1 MPAETPL
8 QPLIAGYDG
17 VVCDL
22 DGIVYRGGEAV
33 PGAARSLQQLVDGG
47 VRVVYATNNA
57 SRVPAEVARQLAAL
71 GAPATESDVVS
82 SAQAGAARLA
92 ADLPAGTRVLALG
105 GPGVTEALSRAGLV
119 PVRPADALAEDPPA
133 GGASSQEVVAP
144 DDVSAVLQGFGRNVT
159 VADFETAARM
169 LTQGVQWVAT
179 NDDATLPLPW
189 GQSPGNGAYVDL
201 LAAATGRRPDVVGK
215 PHPPL
220 YRLALDRLATSAT
233 RTLAVG
239 DRLGTDIA
247 GAHAAGLDSAW
258 VLTGVDGPSDLLDT
272 DATPTFVVASLAE
285 LQRPYAVPQ
294 REALGW
300 RCGGASVTYSDEQL
314 VIGHEGGDRMEVVRA
329 GLAALVEAREAGI
342 DTDQLRHA
350 ARVLDRIIEDRSEDG
365 RDGSGDGSGDT
376 PAADVPDE
384 EPASNR

>member
-1 MPAETPL
+1 MPPGTPP
-8 QPLIAGYDG
+8 QPPIAGYDG

-22 DGIVYRGGEAV
+22 DGVVYRGDEAV
-33 PGAARSLQQLVDGG
+33 PGAPRSLQQLVDGG
-47 VRVVYATNNA
+47 VRLVYATNNA

-105 GPGVTEALSRAGLV
+105 GPGVAEALSRAGLV
-119 PVRPADALAEDPPA
+119 PVRPADVMAEDPPA
-133 GGASSQEVVAP
+133 GGVAYPEVAAP
-144 DDVSAVLQGFGRNVT
+144 GDVSAVLQGFGRNVT
-159 VADFETAARM
+159 VADFETAARL
-169 LTQGVQWVAT
+169 LTRGVQWVAT

-220 YRLALDRLATSAT
+220 YRLALDRLGTAAV
-233 RTLAVG
+233 RTIAVG
-239 DRLGTDIA
+239 DRLATDIA
-247 GAHAAGLDSAW
+247 GARAAGLDSAW

-272 DATPTFVVASLAE
+272 DATPTFVVASLSE

-300 RCGGASVTYSDEQL
+300 RCGVATVSYSDEQL

-329 GLAALVEAREAGI
+329 GLAALVEARERGTA
-342 DTDQLRHA
+342 TDQLRHA
-350 ARVLDRIIEDRSEDG
+350 ARVLDRIIEDG
-365 RDGSGDGSGDT
+365 RDDSGRT

>member
-1 MPAETPL
+1 MTPGTPP
-8 QPLIAGYDG
+8 QPLSAGYDG
-17 VVCDL
+17 IICDL
-22 DGIVYRGGEAV
+22 DGVVYRGAEAV
-33 PGAARSLQQLVDGG
+33 PGAPRSLQELVHGG
-47 VRVVYATNNA
+47 VRLVYATNNA

-105 GPGVTEALSRAGLV
+105 GPGVAEALSRVGLV
-119 PVRPADALAEDPPA
+119 PVKPATVASGDRPV
-133 GGASSQEVVAP
+133 GGASPREGLVAS
-144 DDVSAVLQGFGRNVT
+144 DVSAVLQGFGPDLT
-159 VADFETAARM
+159 VADFETAARL

-215 PHPPL
+215 PYPPL
-220 YRLALDRLATSAT
+220 YRLALDRLGTPAT

-239 DRLGTDIA
+239 DRLATDIA
-247 GAHAAGLDSAW
+247 GARAAGLDSAW
-258 VLTGVDGPSDLLDT
+258 VLTGVDGPSDLMDT
-272 DATPTFVVASLAE
+272 DATPTFVVASLSE
-285 LQRPYAVPQ
+285 LQQPYAVPR

-314 VIGHEGGDRMEVVRA
+314 VIGHEGGAPMEVVRA
-329 GLAALVEAREAGI
+329 GLAALVEARESGAVP
-342 DTDQLRHA
+342 DRLRHA
-350 ARVLDRIIEDRSEDG
+350 ARVLDRIVEDT
-365 RDGSGDGSGDT
+365 RDDSCGESGDHS
-376 PAADVPDE
+376 AADVPDE
-384 EPASNR
+384 EPASKPVA